1 MSTREIP
8 SCTDRS
14 TFRVDW
20 YSHRATF
27 APYIQH
33 EPRVSSRG
41 FQQTLRRGMSV
52 IYTRGM
58 VVNAVERAVTF
69 FDGDRLPA
77 ILVFSDKF
85 PHVDVRIG
93 GSYLP

>member
-1 MSTREIP
+1 
-8 SCTDRS
+8 
-14 TFRVDW
+14 
-20 YSHRATF
+20 
-27 APYIQH
+27 
-33 EPRVSSRG
+33 
-41 FQQTLRRGMSV
+41 MSV